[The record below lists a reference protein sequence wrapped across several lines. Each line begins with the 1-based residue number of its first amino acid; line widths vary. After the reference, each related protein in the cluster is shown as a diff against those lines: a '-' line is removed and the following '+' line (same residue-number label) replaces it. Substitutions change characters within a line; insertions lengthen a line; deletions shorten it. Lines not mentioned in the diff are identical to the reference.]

1 MARCL
6 PLARLGGMPP
16 VTVLILAPALA
27 PGAGPLERALDAAR
41 DALAEHHR
49 RGFLQAGAA
58 TAIVRREPPDD
69 TPFGTRLR
77 RLNRE
82 LRPAGLVVLG
92 AGSLPLA
99 TPADRR
105 AFVEA
110 AAGMRP
116 AALANHRYSADAIA
130 IARADL
136 VLPGVPEALASD
148 NALPRWMAEVAG
160 FPVTDLRA
168 RRWLAMDVD
177 SPLDLLLL
185 DGAQGAP
192 EDGLPLPGDAEAE
205 PVRARLAALRALAED
220 PGAELLVA
228 GRMASADLRWLERE
242 TRSRTRALIEERG
255 LRTAAAGALVGRPN
269 RRPARSILGL
279 LLDRDGPGSL
289 GRHVASLSDGAL
301 LDSRVLLAHR
311 LGADER
317 AWPPAEDRF
326 ASDLLLAGRVRDPW
340 LAELTAAASEAGVPI
355 LLGGHGLVGPGARLA
370 LSGKR

>member
-1 MARCL
+1 
-6 PLARLGGMPP
+6 MPP

-27 PGAGPLERALDAAR
+27 SDAGPLERALDAAR

-49 RGFLQAGAA
+49 RGFLEAGAA
-58 TAIVRREPPDD
+58 AAIVRREPPDD
-69 TPFGTRLR
+69 TPFGARLG

-136 VLPGVPEALASD
+136 VLPDVPAALATD

-160 FPVTDLRA
+160 LTVTDLRA

-192 EDGLPLPGDAEAE
+192 AGLPLPGDAEAE
-205 PVRARLAALRALAED
+205 PVRARLAALRALAAD

-255 LRTAAAGALVGRPN
+255 LRTAAAGALVGRAN
-269 RRPARSILGL
+269 RRPARCVLGL

-317 AWPPAEDRF
+317 GWPRAEDRF
-326 ASDLLLAGRVRDPW
+326 ASDLLLPDRVRDPW
-340 LAELTAAASEAGVPI
+340 LAELTAAAAEAGVPI

-370 LSGKR
+370 LSGPR